1 MKRFSDAK
9 GCEGCN
15 RRKVATPRPRGFA
28 AGGPTN
34 QAHIRSAW
42 PAAAVRIR
50 RRLRK
55 FMS

>member
-9 GCEGCN
+9 GCE
-15 RRKVATPRPRGFA
+15 

-34 QAHIRSAW
+34 QAQIRSAW